1 MNTLKTI
8 LFFLLI
14 ASNIL
19 LLRNASS
26 SPKQDSYSSTNADY
40 AEWLERIT
48 NSESIE
54 KGSIVAVKAGKI
66 TKNINN
72 AEQLLVVSHR
82 PAVAANRPS
91 KSWSRHGNYVAFLGQ
106 VPVRVIGA
114 VQTGDY
120 IIAQPDHSGVGK
132 AVAPANLH
140 INDYQRIVGRAW
152 EANSNEGLKKV
163 NTVVGLATNQYFS
176 LFQKQVEQEE
186 KLSERIQNLEEQIDA
201 LKEHN

>member
-8 LFFLLI
+8 LLFFLI
-14 ASNIL
+14 GSNIL
-19 LLRNASS
+19 FFINTSS
-26 SPKQDSYSSTNADY
+26 SYKQESYSSANADY

-48 NSESIE
+48 HSESIE

-91 KSWSRHGNYVAFLGQ
+91 RSWSRHGNYVAFLGQ
-106 VPVRVIGA
+106 VPVLVTGS

-120 IIAQPDHSGVGK
+120 IIAQQDHSGVGK

-140 INDYQRIVGRAW
+140 INDSQRIVGRAW
-152 EANSNEGLKKV
+152 EANSDEGLKKV
-163 NTVVGLATNQYFS
+163 NTVVGLATNQYLS
-176 LFQKQVEQEE
+176 LFQKQADREE
-186 KLSERIQNLEEQIDA
+186 KLSERIQTLEEQIDA